1 MHEMEQYEQYVSGSP
16 EAERLICERLAR
28 DLLRV
33 QLKVK
38 ERSGSAAIQRT
49 FHAKAVVGVENARLR
64 FHDDLPDALQ
74 TDFARPGA
82 DYPVT
87 VRLSNASGVRQ
98 LSRTR
103 SQSSG

>member
-16 EAERLICERLAR
+16 EAERLIFERLAR

-74 TDFARPGA
+74 TGFARPGA